1 MLLTDAVTT
10 RPSAR
15 RVAVIAPA
23 TSINDMIQPP
33 KISPDGLVSAGIRA
47 RILVALAALV
57 IALILVVAR

>member
-23 TSINDMIQPP
+23 TSINDMIQPAEDIARWIGVGRHP
-33 KISPDGLVSAGIRA
+33 RTDIIGRPRSARNRA
-47 RILVALAALV
+47 HF
-57 IALILVVAR
+57 